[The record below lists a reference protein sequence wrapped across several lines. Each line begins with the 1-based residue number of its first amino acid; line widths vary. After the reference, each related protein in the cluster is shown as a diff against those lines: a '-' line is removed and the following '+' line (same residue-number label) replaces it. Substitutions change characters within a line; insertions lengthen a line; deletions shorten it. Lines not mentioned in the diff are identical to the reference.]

1 MFDQTRLWIAKRLAD
16 VQLHRWSDSNSV
28 RTKCRI
34 PGSDRLIAAGNGL
47 MRIQGGLSECLRCRE
62 WIEWE
67 ISIAHLL
74 DRDVRPLHH
83 GMGITLP
90 IIPGVS
96 LAELLKSAASL
107 DQKQHGIQLAGRA
120 LRDFHQQT
128 VTACGIVDWRLSHGD
143 ATCENVIIWGNDNRA
158 AWIDFDMRHRIHV
171 ATLDRQADDLR
182 ALIWSS
188 AAMLESTDFPDV
200 VEFSCQGYSDPK
212 VIGRMREM
220 THQTRRPTLFQL
232 AQAPLRRVDF
242 ERLRSTICAD

>member
-16 VQLHRWSDSNSV
+16 VQLHRWSDSNGV

-83 GMGITLP
+83 RTGITLP
-90 IIPGVS
+90 MIPGIS
-96 LAELLKSAASL
+96 LAELLKS
-107 DQKQHGIQLAGRA
+107 DVCMDHKRQGMQCAGQA
-120 LRDFHQQT
+120 LRAFHQQT
-128 VTACGIVDWRLSHGD
+128 VTIGGVIDWRVSHGD
-143 ATCENVIIWGNDNRA
+143 ATCENVIIQGSDNRA
-158 AWIDFDMRHRIHV
+158 AWIDFDMRHRLSV
-171 ATLDRQADDLR
+171 AAIDRHADDLR

-188 AAMLESTDFPDV
+188 AAMLEPTGFHEVVSSTCD
-200 VEFSCQGYSDPK
+200 GYSDPK